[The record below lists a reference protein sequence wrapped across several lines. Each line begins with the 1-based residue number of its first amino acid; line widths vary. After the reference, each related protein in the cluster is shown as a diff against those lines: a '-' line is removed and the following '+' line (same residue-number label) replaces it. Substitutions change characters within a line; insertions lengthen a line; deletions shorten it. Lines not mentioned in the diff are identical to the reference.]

1 MYRIADR
8 YRGSQFAGL
17 DERGGCDMFCALE
30 GMTAGSTVVYVL
42 IRVRTRGPQ
51 TPVPGTGSG
60 AHGSC
65 IKMAAREAGHFF
77 PTVLG
82 SY

>member
-1 MYRIADR
+1 
-8 YRGSQFAGL
+8 
-17 DERGGCDMFCALE
+17 MFCALE

-60 AHGSC
+60 ARLLHEKGRPRVGAFYTRVDTLTTSR
-65 IKMAAREAGHFF
+65 AA
-77 PTVLG
+77 LG
-82 SY
+82 P